1 MGRAGKAL
9 NQVLNKYDISQIQ
22 LEATMSIDY

>member
-9 NQVLNKYDISQIQ
+9 NQVLNKYKISQIQ
-22 LEATMSIDY
+22 LVATMSIDH